1 MSAPQPP
8 SPFFVG
14 LDADGA
20 GAHPAA
26 AVVARLAG
34 ADLVSG
40 ARLARTVRQ
49 AEHAGLTFV
58 SFTDALLPAVPGSPS
73 SARLESVTRAA
84 FVSRTTTAIGLVPQ
98 VPTTYPEPFHVAAQ
112 LASLDIAAA
121 GRAGWLTAVTRDAAT
136 ADAYGRPVVGDVTRE
151 ARDVVRVVRDLWDS
165 WEDDAVIRDV
175 ATGRYVDRDRIHHVD
190 FVGETFSVKGPLIT
204 PRPPQGQLVVLAA
217 DGDVPAALGRS
228 GTDSGSGTGTGSGTG
243 RGDSA
248 ERLVDVAL
256 VGGSGVGTARG
267 NATAAREHSP
277 LAGVDLEV
285 VLDAGGRTGADRLA
299 VLDASTPAGV
309 RSPWDTRALRYAGDA
324 AGLVALLT
332 ELATPGPDGRRPV
345 DGVRLLPAVLDVDL
359 PVLARD
365 VLPALRAARLTAP
378 PRAGATLRESL
389 GLPRPANRYDTRV
402 PADAASA

>member
-1 MSAPQPP
+1 LPSAQHPA
-8 SPFFVG
+8 PFFVG

-26 AVVARLAG
+26 AAVTGLAG
-34 ADLVSG
+34 PDLVSG

-49 AEHAGLTFV
+49 AENAGLTFV
-58 SFTDALLPAVPGSPS
+58 SFTDALLPAVPGSPA

-84 FVSRTTTAIGLVPQ
+84 FVSRTTSAIGLVPQ

-121 GRAGWLTAVTRDAAT
+121 GRAGWIASVTRDAAT
-136 ADAYGRPVVGDVTRE
+136 ADAYGRPVVGDLARE

-175 ATGRYVDRDRIHHVD
+175 TTGRYIDRDRVHHVD
-190 FVGETFSVKGPLIT
+190 FEGESFSVKGPLIT

-217 DGDVPAALGRS
+217 DGDVSPLLDG
-228 GTDSGSGTGTGSGTG
+228 
-243 RGDSA
+243 A
-248 ERLVDVAL
+248 EPLVDVTL
-256 VGGSGVGTARG
+256 VGGAGVGAATGTA
-267 NATAAREHSP
+267 AAARERSP
-277 LAGVDLEV
+277 RTGVDIEV

-299 VLDASTPAGV
+299 VLDSSTPAGV
-309 RSPWDTRALRYAGDA
+309 RSPWDTRALRFAGDA
-324 AGLVALLT
+324 AGLVTLLT
-332 ELATPGPDGRRPV
+332 ELATPGPDGHRPV

-365 VLPALRAARLTAP
+365 VLPALRAARLTEAP
-378 PRAGATLRESL
+378 RPGATLRESL

-402 PADAASA
+402 LADAPSA

>member
-1 MSAPQPP
+1 M
-8 SPFFVG
+8 G

-26 AVVARLAG
+26 AAVTGLAG
-34 ADLVSG
+34 PDLVSG

-49 AEHAGLTFV
+49 AENAGLTFV
-58 SFTDALLPAVPGSPS
+58 SFTDALLPAVPGSPA

-84 FVSRTTTAIGLVPQ
+84 FVSRTTSAIGLVPQ

-112 LASLDIAAA
+112 LASLDIAAG
-121 GRAGWLTAVTRDAAT
+121 GRAGWIAAVTRDAAT
-136 ADAYGRPVVGDVTRE
+136 ADAYGRPVVGDLARE

-175 ATGRYVDRDRIHHVD
+175 TTGRYIDRDRVHHVD
-190 FVGETFSVKGPLIT
+190 FEGESFSVKGPLIT

-217 DGDVPAALGRS
+217 DGDVPPLLDG
-228 GTDSGSGTGTGSGTG
+228 
-243 RGDSA
+243 A
-248 ERLVDVAL
+248 EPLVDVTL
-256 VGGSGVGTARG
+256 VGGAGVGAASG
-267 NATAAREHSP
+267 NAEAARERSP
-277 LAGVDLEV
+277 RAGVDIEV

-299 VLDASTPAGV
+299 VLDGSTPAGV
-309 RSPWDTRALRYAGDA
+309 RSPWDTRALRHVGSA

-332 ELATPGPDGRRPV
+332 ELATPGPDSRRPV

-365 VLPALRAARLTAP
+365 VLPALRAARLVAAP
-378 PRAGATLRESL
+378 RPGATLRESL

-402 PADAASA
+402 LADAPSA